1 MIWIGYE
8 IGLYFGW
15 KRMDAIFLGAMLAV
29 SSTTIIV
36 KALNELGMKNEKF
49 AQIIFGILIVEDI
62 LAIGMIALLS
72 GWLPAAR
79 SIPAK
84 SSRRWASWCCS

>member
-1 MIWIGYE
+1 SELGVIFLLFSLGLEFSLKKLAKVGATAFIAAAAEILLMIWIGYE

-49 AQIIFGILIVEDI
+49 AQI
-62 LAIGMIALLS
+62 
-72 GWLPAAR
+72 
-79 SIPAK
+79 
-84 SSRRWASWCCS
+84 